1 MDGRTRPRTHE
12 KSGLRCHS
20 IQAILPIS
28 SEASDQG
35 SYIRKDEHGYGSR
48 CQPWWLYLDR
58 RPCSLAIRA
67 V

>member
-1 MDGRTRPRTHE
+1 MPG
-12 KSGLRCHS
+12 
-20 IQAILPIS
+20 QAIPTIFKKS
-28 SEASDQG
+28 SESPDLG
-35 SYIRKDEHGYGSR
+35 SYIRKDEHGYGSP